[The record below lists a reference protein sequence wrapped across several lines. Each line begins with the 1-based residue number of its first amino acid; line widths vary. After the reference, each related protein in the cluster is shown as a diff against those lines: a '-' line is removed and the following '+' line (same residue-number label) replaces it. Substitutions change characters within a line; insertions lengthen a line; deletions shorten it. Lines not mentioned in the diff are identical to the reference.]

1 MNTSAE
7 KHLSWFGW
15 NLIISLTE
23 WQWHTV
29 KTKKEKRKNQMAVTC
44 MSFNKPELLEDM
56 GESHAL
62 TKIYIG
68 WFKCSKGQK
77 TLNLWT

>member
-1 MNTSAE
+1 M
-7 KHLSWFGW
+7 
-15 NLIISLTE
+15 
-23 WQWHTV
+23 
-29 KTKKEKRKNQMAVTC
+29 KKNPMAVTC

-77 TLNLWT
+77 N